1 MPLYNWTKCSDGHLE
16 YVNKD
21 KKPDANN
28 EKNWE
33 RLHDEY
39 LEKFGLGKKFE
50 KYLKLLQKKAQLQ
63 CDFVVK
69 EDRFL
74 LNEIEIAD
82 EKIKQLSKNF
92 GGGTSIDASLI
103 HLGKWLGYALKI
115 KETTVVEYYEIMK
128 EYGKWSNKTE

>member
-1 MPLYNWTKCSDGHLE
+1 M
-16 YVNKD
+16 
-21 KKPDANN
+21 
-28 EKNWE
+28 
-33 RLHDEY
+33 
-39 LEKFGLGKKFE
+39 
-50 KYLKLLQKKAQLQ
+50 KLLQKKAQLQ
-63 CDFVVK
+63 CDFVIRD
-69 EDRFL
+69 DRFL

-128 EYGKWSNKTE
+128 EYGKWSNKAE